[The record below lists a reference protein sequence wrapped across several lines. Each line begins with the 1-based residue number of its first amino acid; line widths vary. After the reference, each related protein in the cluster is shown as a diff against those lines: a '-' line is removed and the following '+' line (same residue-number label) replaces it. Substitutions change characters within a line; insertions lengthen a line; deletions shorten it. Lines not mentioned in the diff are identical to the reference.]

1 MPRRNCSAS
10 WRAVHDWEIAHHE
23 ERARAYRRRASI
35 AAQGYLLDSPDER
48 LDVQYQR
55 EHGDLIG
62 MARRT
67 GRLRQTEDSWAES
80 SA

>member
-1 MPRRNCSAS
+1 MDFC
-10 WRAVHDWEIAHHE
+10 I
-23 ERARAYRRRASI
+23 
-35 AAQGYLLDSPDER
+35 SPHER

-67 GRLRQTEDSWAES
+67 GRPRQTEDSWAES